1 MVDLLP
7 LLEIVS
13 QIKMSS
19 NHNDNDLNNE
29 DESLT
34 LRQCYSS
41 QQEHKPADKENG
53 AKKED
58 KPAGKESVGSFLLL
72 LIA

>member
-1 MVDLLP
+1 
-7 LLEIVS
+7 
-13 QIKMSS
+13 MSS
-19 NHNDNDLNNE
+19 NHYDLNNKNA
-29 DESLT
+29 SLT

-58 KPAGKESVGSFLLL
+58 KPAGKET
-72 LIA
+72 